1 MSSVKLIN
9 TFLHMHQIL
18 VLLPVFRKLALVTY
32 GMIVIEAD
40 LDTGID
46 FNFCMVSVS
55 QLYSETKWV

>member
-1 MSSVKLIN
+1 
-9 TFLHMHQIL
+9 MHQIL